1 MAIYDIVKVGAPIL
15 REKAAPVKRFDKKL
29 GKLLKDM
36 AETMYA
42 ANGCGLAAPQIGLSQ
57 RLVVIDAGDGAGT
70 REFVNPVLTD
80 PVGEAVDSEGCLSVP
95 DYEGEVKR
103 AAQITVHFQDKKG
116 DHYKLTADGL
126 LARALQ
132 HECDHLEGIL
142 FIDKAISLT
151 AKPKDD
157 ER

>member
-29 GKLLKDM
+29 GKLMKDM

-57 RLVVIDAGDGAGT
+57 RLVVIDAGDGAGI